1 MNFTSK
7 GLGKRSLGMDCGT
20 ESLSVDGDKLL
31 LSGHVRPPLKWA
43 YTITMDERDW
53 VEFFETA
60 MHPSVVGYLSRPAKL
75 RLALRALWYLVT
87 FMTLYTLMLPV
98 VWLGKG
104 RRRAVESAKTN
115 DGLASSVSPSA
126 TSSPVTKSPQ

>member
-20 ESLSVDGDKLL
+20 ESLKIEDDKML
-31 LSGHVRPPLKWA
+31 LSGNVRPPLKWA

-75 RLALRALWYLVT
+75 GLALHALWYLFT
-87 FMTLYTLMLPV
+87 FMTLYTFMLPV
-98 VWLGKG
+98 VWLGK
-104 RRRAVESAKTN
+104 RRPNTAGDAEADDLTKSA
-115 DGLASSVSPSA
+115 SPSVV
-126 TSSPVTKSPQ
+126 SSPVTKSPQ

>member
-1 MNFTSK
+1 MRFTSK

-20 ESLSVDGDKLL
+20 ESTSVDGNTLL

-60 MHPSVVGYLSRPAKL
+60 MHPSVVGYLSRPAKV
-75 RLALRALWYLVT
+75 RLALQALWYLFT
-87 FMTLYTLMLPV
+87 FMLLYTLMLPV
-98 VWLGKG
+98 VWLSKLRQGPSAAMSQDELAPSVPPG
-104 RRRAVESAKTN
+104 SAKPKRR
-115 DGLASSVSPSA
+115 G
-126 TSSPVTKSPQ
+126 